1 MSSLPPALNFA
12 ETEVDICKKWK
23 EEDSFRQQ
31 NKLGEERGDE
41 EFVFFDGPPFAT
53 GLPHYGHILAGTI
66 KDTVTR
72 YAAMTGKRVDRRAGW
87 DCHGLPVEQ
96 EIDKMLNIKFRDQV
110 LEMGIDKYNQKC
122 RSIVQ
127 RYTKEWESTVTR
139 LGRWIDFENDYKTMD
154 LSFMESVWWVF
165 SQLWEKDMVYQGFKV
180 MPYSTGCST
189 VLSNSEASS
198 NYKNVSDPAVVVAFP
213 IVGDENMKGV
223 SLIAWTTTPWTLP
236 SNLALCVNPKL
247 EYVQFEDK
255 KTGNRYVMAKTRL
268 SQIYPIMNN
277 KKKWKPKMADELYT
291 IEKTMLGT
299 ELKGKRYQPLF
310 DYFVG
315 PEAFFQVLTDTYVT
329 DDAGTGVVHQAPAF
343 GEDDFRV
350 CMANGIIEKGVDFP
364 CPVDADGLFT
374 DEVAIAKGVHVKEA
388 DNTLIADIKERGR
401 LVQKDMLMH
410 SYPFCWRSN
419 TPLIYKTVSSWFVK
433 VEEIRDQIVDNNTNV
448 RWVPEHVG
456 KVRFNNWLKDARDW
470 AISRSRFWGT
480 PLPIWTNED
489 FSEMICIGSIA
500 QLEELSGSKVTD
512 LHREFVDKL
521 EIPSQKNPDGPPLK
535 RVDEV
540 FDCWFESG
548 SMPYAQKHYPF
559 ENKDAFENGFPA
571 DFIAEGLDQ
580 TRGWF
585 YTLMILSTALF
596 GKQAMNN
603 VIVNGLVLA
612 EDGKKMSKSLK
623 NYPDPTIVINKYGA
637 DALRMYLINSPV
649 VRAEELKFKEAGV
662 LGVVKEMFLPLY
674 NAFRFFLQ
682 NLERW
687 ESDSG
692 RTFVPSLDMVKST
705 TNPTDIWISAAT
717 QGLIKFVREEMEAY
731 RLYTVLPALVTYV
744 TQLTNWYVRLN
755 RDRLKGLEG
764 EGTKAEMEAE
774 TGLQVLYDVLL
785 DVSIVLGPFTPFL
798 AEFFYQ
804 HLRKLQPSYA
814 EAANGGGSANPV
826 KPGKSDS
833 VHFLTLPE
841 YDESRLNTAA
851 VEAMEAL
858 QIIVEQ
864 GRNVREKRNIS
875 LRTPIKSVV
884 AILRNPPSHVVDGL
898 TGPLKKYILTEL
910 NAWDFQMIPEEE
922 HHNWVTLSLTPNF
935 PVLGKKVGKKM
946 KAITTAVKKMTHSE
960 AVKCLEEGKLVV
972 DDVELDTLNELI
984 SKLSFSKEGDH
995 WESMASADGA
1005 TVVAMDATQ
1014 DDAIL
1019 SAGMARELINHI
1031 QQLRKAAGLDLKDV
1045 VEVFFH
1051 EEDGISSTEDAVS
1064 KNIATLDAKFKGS
1077 IPLPQRFAPAWSIV
1091 LKADTVD
1098 VGGSK
1103 VTVSVCRPA
1112 VAVKD
1117 SLNEMAATVLS
1128 TKEPVDFAEGDSFTC
1143 SVDGKSYELKEGED
1157 FWLST
1162 AAKARSTKAVSWLL

>member
-12 ETEVDICKKWK
+12 DCEVEICKKWK
-23 EEDSFRQQ
+23 EEDSFRRQ
-31 NKLGEERGDE
+31 NKLSEERGDD

-110 LEMGIDKYNQKC
+110 LEMGIDKYNEKC

-154 LSFMESVWWVF
+154 LTFMESVWWVF

-198 NYKNVSDPAVVVAFP
+198 NYKDVSDPAVVVSFP
-213 IVGDENMKGV
+213 IVGDEDMKGV

-247 EYVQFEDK
+247 EYVQFLDK

-268 SQIYPIMNN
+268 PQIYPIMNN

-310 DYFVG
+310 DFFVG
-315 PEAFFQVLTDTYVT
+315 PEGYFQVVTDTYVT

-350 CMANGIIEKGVDFP
+350 CMANGIIQKGVDFP

-388 DNTLIADIKERGR
+388 DNTLISDIKKRGR
-401 LVQKDMLMH
+401 LIQKDMLMH

-433 VEEIRDQIVDNNTNV
+433 VEEIRDQIVENNANV

-489 FSEMICIGSIA
+489 FSELICVGSIA
-500 QLEELSGSKVTD
+500 QLEELSGTKVTD

-521 EIPSQKNPDGPPLK
+521 EIPSQKNPDGPPLR

-687 ESDSG
+687 ESESG
-692 RTFVPSLDMVKST
+692 RKFVPSIDMVKST
-705 TNPTDIWISAAT
+705 SNPTDIWISAAT

-764 EGTKAEMEAE
+764 EGSEAETEAE

-785 DVSIVLGPFTPFL
+785 DVTVVLGPFTPFL

-804 HLRKLQPSYA
+804 HLRKLQPSFA
-814 EAANGGGSANPV
+814 EAADGGGSSNPV
-826 KPGKSDS
+826 KRGKSDS
-833 VHFLTLPE
+833 VHFLKLPE
-841 YDESRLNTAA
+841 YDGSRLNAEA

-858 QIIVEQ
+858 QNIVEQ
-864 GRNVREKRNIS
+864 GRNAREKRNIS

-884 AILRNPPSHVVDGL
+884 AILRNPPTHVVDGL
-898 TGPLKKYILTEL
+898 TGPLKKYILSEL
-910 NAWDFQMIPEEE
+910 NAWDFQVVPEEE
-922 HHNWVTLSLTPNF
+922 QHNWVTLSLTPNF

-946 KAITTAVKKMTHSE
+946 KAITAAVRKMTHIE
-960 AVKCLEEGKLVV
+960 AVKCLEDGKLVV
-972 DDVELDTLNELI
+972 DDVELDTVNELI

-995 WESMASADGA
+995 WESTASADGA

-1051 EEDGISSTEDAVS
+1051 EEDGVTSTEDAVS
-1064 KNIATLDAKFKGS
+1064 KNVATLDAKFKGS

-1112 VAVKD
+1112 IAVED
-1117 SLNEMAATVLS
+1117 SLDEMAAKVLS
-1128 TKEPVDFAEGDSFTC
+1128 SKEPSEFSEGASLNC
-1143 SVDGKSYELKEGED
+1143 SVDGKSYELKEGKD

-1162 AAKARSTKAVSWLL
+1162 AAKTRSTKGLSWL

>member
-12 ETEVDICKKWK
+12 DTEVEICKKWK
-23 EEDSFRQQ
+23 EEDSFHQQ
-31 NKLGEERGDE
+31 NKLAEERGDS

-72 YAAMTGKRVDRRAGW
+72 YAAMTGKKVSRRAGW

-110 LEMGIDKYNQKC
+110 LEMGIDKYNEKC
-122 RSIVQ
+122 RSIVT

-139 LGRWIDFENDYKTMD
+139 LGRWIDFQNDYKTMD
-154 LSFMESVWWVF
+154 LTFMESVWWVF

-198 NYKNVSDPAVVVAFP
+198 NYKDVSDPAVVVAFP
-213 IVGDENMKGV
+213 IVGDADFEGV

-236 SNLALCVNPKL
+236 SNLALCVNPKM
-247 EYVQFEDK
+247 EYVQILDK
-255 KTGNRYVMAKTRL
+255 KSNNRYVMAKSRL
-268 SQIYPIMNN
+268 PQIYPAMN

-291 IEKTMLGT
+291 IEKTMLGN

-310 DYFVG
+310 DFFVG
-315 PEAFFQVLTDTYVT
+315 PESYFQVVSDTYVT

-350 CMANGIIEKGVDFP
+350 CMANGIIEKGSDFP

-374 DEVAIAKGVHVKEA
+374 EEVTIAKGVHVKEA

-401 LVQKDMLMH
+401 LVQKEMLVH

-419 TPLIYKTVSSWFVK
+419 TPLIYKTVTSWFIK
-433 VEEIRDQIVDNNTNV
+433 VEEIRDQIVDHNANV

-470 AISRSRFWGT
+470 AVSRSRFWGT

-489 FSEMICIGSIA
+489 GSEMICVGSIA
-500 QLEELSGSKVTD
+500 ELEELTGTKVTD

-521 EIPSQKNPDGPPLK
+521 EIPSKKNPEGPPLK

-559 ENKDAFENGFPA
+559 ENKEAFENGFPA

-662 LGVVKEMFLPLY
+662 LGVVKEMFLPCY

-692 RTFVPSLDMVKST
+692 RKFVPSLDIVKTT

-717 QGLIKFVREEMEAY
+717 QGLIKFVRQEMEAY

-764 EGTKAEMEAE
+764 EGSQAESEAE

-785 DVSIVLGPFTPFL
+785 DVTVVLGPFTPFL
-798 AEFFYQ
+798 SEFFYQ
-804 HLRKLQPSYA
+804 HLRKLQSSYA

-826 KPGKSDS
+826 IRGKSDS
-833 VHFLTLPE
+833 VHFLKLPE
-841 YDESRLNTAA
+841 YDESRLNAEA
-851 VEAMEAL
+851 VETMEAL
-858 QIIVEQ
+858 QTIVEQ
-864 GRNVREKRNIS
+864 GRNAREKRNIS
-875 LRTPIKSVV
+875 LRTPVKSVV
-884 AILRNPPSHVVDGL
+884 AILRSPPDHVVKGL
-898 TGPLKKYILTEL
+898 IGPLKKYILSEL
-910 NAWDFQMIPEEE
+910 NAWDFQVVPEEE
-922 HHNWVTLSLTPNF
+922 QQEWVTLSLTPNF
-935 PVLGKKVGKKM
+935 KILGKKVGKKM
-946 KAITTAVKKMTHSE
+946 KAIATAVKNMTHTE

-972 DDVELDTLNELI
+972 EEVELDAVTELI

-995 WESMASADGA
+995 WESTPSADGA
-1005 TVVAMDATQ
+1005 TVVALDTTQ

-1031 QQLRKAAGLDLKDV
+1031 QQLRKAAGLELKDV
-1045 VEVFFH
+1045 VEVFFD
-1051 EEDGISSTEDAVS
+1051 EEEGVTSTEDAVK
-1064 KNIATLDAKFKGS
+1064 KNVATLDAKFKGS
-1077 IPLPQRFAPAWSIV
+1077 IPLPQRFAPAWSVV
-1091 LKADTVD
+1091 LKSDTVD

-1103 VTVSVCRPA
+1103 VTVSVCRP
-1112 VAVKD
+1112 VIAVKD
-1117 SLNEMAATVLS
+1117 SLDESVKGVLS
-1128 TKEPVDFAEGDSFTC
+1128 TKEPSELEAGGSFKC
-1143 SVDGKSYELKEGED
+1143 EVDGKSYDLTEGSD
-1157 FWLST
+1157 FWLSS
-1162 AAKARSTKAVSWLL
+1162 ALKAKFNSYF

>member
-1 MSSLPPALNFA
+1 
-12 ETEVDICKKWK
+12 
-23 EEDSFRQQ
+23 
-31 NKLGEERGDE
+31 
-41 EFVFFDGPPFAT
+41 
-53 GLPHYGHILAGTI
+53 
-66 KDTVTR
+66 
-72 YAAMTGKRVDRRAGW
+72 MTGKKVSRRAGW

-96 EIDKMLNIKFRDQV
+96 EIDKMLNIKFRDDV
-110 LEMGIDKYNQKC
+110 LEMGIDKYNEKC
-122 RSIVQ
+122 RSIVM
-127 RYTKEWESTVTR
+127 RYTNEWESTVTR
-139 LGRWIDFENDYKTMD
+139 LGRWIDFKDDYKTMD
-154 LSFMESVWWVF
+154 LTFMESVWWVF
-165 SQLWEKDMVYQGFKV
+165 SQLWEKGMVYQGFKV

-198 NYKNVSDPAVVVAFP
+198 NYKDVSDPAVVVAFP
-213 IVGDENMKGV
+213 IVDADFEGV
-223 SLIAWTTTPWTLP
+223 SLVAWTTTPWTLP
-236 SNLALCVNPKL
+236 SNLALCVNPKM
-247 EYVQFEDK
+247 EYVQILDK
-255 KTGNRYVMAKTRL
+255 KSNNRYVMAKSRL
-268 SQIYPIMNN
+268 PQIYPAMN

-291 IEKTMLGT
+291 IEKTMVGSD
-299 ELKGKRYQPLF
+299 LKGKRYQPLF
-310 DYFVG
+310 DFFTG
-315 PEAFFQVLTDTYVT
+315 PESYFQVVTDTYVT

-350 CMANGIIEKGVDFP
+350 CMANGIIQKGADFP

-374 DEVAIAKGVHVKEA
+374 DEVTIAKGVHVKEA
-388 DNTLIADIKERGR
+388 DNTLIADIKDRGR

-419 TPLIYKTVSSWFVK
+419 TPLIYKTVTSWFIK
-433 VEEIRDQIVDNNTNV
+433 VEEIRDQIVENNTNV

-470 AISRSRFWGT
+470 AVSRSRFWGT

-489 FSEMICIGSIA
+489 GSEMICVGSIA
-500 QLEELSGSKVTD
+500 ELEKLTGQKVTD

-559 ENKDAFENGFPA
+559 ENKDSFENGFPA

-662 LGVVKEMFLPLY
+662 LGVVKEMFLPCY

-682 NLERW
+682 NMERW
-687 ESDSG
+687 ELESG
-692 RTFVPSLDMVKST
+692 RKFVPSLDMVKKT

-717 QGLIKFVREEMEAY
+717 QGLIKFVRQEMEAY

-764 EGTKAEMEAE
+764 EGSEAEIEAE

-785 DVSIVLGPFTPFL
+785 DVTVVLGPFTPFL
-798 AEFFYQ
+798 SEFFYQ
-804 HLRKLQPSYA
+804 HLRKLQPSFD
-814 EAANGGGSANPV
+814 EAANGGGSTNPI
-826 KPGKSDS
+826 KRGKSDS
-833 VHFLTLPE
+833 VHFLNIPE
-841 YDESRLNTAA
+841 YDESRLNAEA

-858 QIIVEQ
+858 QTIVEQ
-864 GRNVREKRNIS
+864 GRNAREKRNIS
-875 LRTPIKSVV
+875 LRTPVKSVV
-884 AILRNPPSHVVDGL
+884 AILRSPPDHVVQGL
-898 TGPLKKYILTEL
+898 TGPLKKYILSEL
-910 NAWDFQMIPEEE
+910 NAWDFQVIPEEE
-922 HHNWVTLSLTPNF
+922 QQDWVTLSLTPNF
-935 PVLGKKVGKKM
+935 KVLGKKVGKKM
-946 KAITTAVKKMTHSE
+946 KAIATSVKNMTHSE

-972 DDVELDTLNELI
+972 EEVELDTVTELI

-995 WESMASADGA
+995 WESTPSADGA
-1005 TVVAMDATQ
+1005 TVVALDTTQ

-1031 QQLRKAAGLDLKDV
+1031 QQLRKSAGLELKDV
-1045 VEVFFH
+1045 VEVFFD
-1051 EEDGISSTEDAVS
+1051 EEEGVTTTEDAVK
-1064 KNIATLDAKFKGS
+1064 KNIDTLDAKFKGS
-1077 IPLPQRFAPAWSIV
+1077 IPLPQRFAPKWSVV
-1091 LKADTVD
+1091 LKSDKVD
-1098 VGGSK
+1098 VGGSQ
-1103 VTVSVCRPA
+1103 VVVSICRPA

-1117 SLNEMAATVLS
+1117 TLDDAVKSVLS
-1128 TKEPVDFAEGDSFTC
+1128 TKESSDFTTGGSFKC
-1143 SVDGKSYELKEGED
+1143 EVDGKLYELTEGAD
-1157 FWLST
+1157 YWLST
-1162 AAKARSTKAVSWLL
+1162 ASKVKNSGYI

>member
-12 ETEVDICKKWK
+12 DTEVEICKKWK
-23 EEDSFRQQ
+23 EEDSFHQQ
-31 NKLGEERGDE
+31 NKLAEERGDD

-72 YAAMTGKRVDRRAGW
+72 YAAMTGKKVSRRAGW

-110 LEMGIDKYNQKC
+110 LQMGIDKYNQKC

-127 RYTKEWESTVTR
+127 RYTKEWETTVTR

-154 LSFMESVWWVF
+154 ITFMESVWWVF

-198 NYKNVSDPAVVVAFP
+198 NYKDVSDPAVVVAFP
-213 IVGDENMKGV
+213 IVGDADFEGV

-236 SNLALCVNPKL
+236 SNLALCVNPKM
-247 EYVQFEDK
+247 EYVQILDK
-255 KTGNRYVMAKTRL
+255 KSDNRYIMAKSRL
-268 SQIYPIMNN
+268 PQIYPAMN
-277 KKKWKPKMADELYT
+277 KKKWKPKMADELYA
-291 IEKTMLGT
+291 IEKSMLGAD
-299 ELKGKRYQPLF
+299 LKGKRYQPLF
-310 DYFVG
+310 DFFIG
-315 PEAFFQVLTDTYVT
+315 PESYFQVLTDTYVT

-374 DEVAIAKGVHVKEA
+374 EEVTITKGVHVKEA
-388 DNTLIADIKERGR
+388 DNTLIADIKARGR

-419 TPLIYKTVSSWFVK
+419 TPLIYKTVTSWFIK
-433 VEEIRDQIVDNNTNV
+433 VEEIRDQIVDNNANV

-470 AISRSRFWGT
+470 AVSRSRFWGT

-500 QLEELSGSKVTD
+500 QLEELTGTTVTD

-559 ENKDAFENGFPA
+559 ENKEAFENGFPA

-596 GKQAMNN
+596 GKQTMNN

-623 NYPDPTIVINKYGA
+623 NYPDPNIVIDKYGA

-662 LGVVKEMFLPLY
+662 LGVVKEMFLPCY

-682 NLERW
+682 NMERW

-692 RTFVPSLDMVKST
+692 RKFVPSLETVKST
-705 TNPTDIWISAAT
+705 ANPTDIWISAAT
-717 QGLIKFVREEMEAY
+717 QGLIKFVCQEMEAY

-764 EGTKAEMEAE
+764 EGSNAETEAE
-774 TGLQVLYDVLL
+774 NGLQVLYDVLL
-785 DVSIVLGPFTPFL
+785 DVTVILGPFTPFL
-798 AEFFYQ
+798 SEFFYQ

-814 EAANGGGSANPV
+814 EAANGGGSANPAMR
-826 KPGKSDS
+826 GKSDS
-833 VHFLTLPE
+833 VHFLTLPK
-841 YDESRLNTAA
+841 YDESRLNAEA
-851 VEAMEAL
+851 VETMKAL
-858 QIIVEQ
+858 QTIVEQ
-864 GRNVREKRNIS
+864 GRNAREKRNIS
-875 LRTPIKSVV
+875 LRTPVKSVV
-884 AILRNPPSHVVDGL
+884 AILRSPPEHVVKGL
-898 TGPLKKYILTEL
+898 TGPLKKYILSEL
-910 NAWDFQMIPEEE
+910 NAWDFKVVPEKEQQE
-922 HHNWVTLSLTPNF
+922 WVTLSLTPNF
-935 PVLGKKVGKKM
+935 KVLGKKVGKKM
-946 KAITTAVKKMTHSE
+946 KAITAAVKKMTHDE
-960 AVKCLEEGKLVV
+960 AVKCLAEGKLVV
-972 DDVELDTLNELI
+972 EEVELDAATELI
-984 SKLSFSKEGDH
+984 SKLSFSREGDH
-995 WESMASADGA
+995 WESTPSADGA
-1005 TVVAMDATQ
+1005 TVVAFDTTQ

-1045 VEVFFH
+1045 VEVFFD
-1051 EEDGISSTEDAVS
+1051 EEEGVTSTEDAVK
-1064 KNIATLDAKFKGS
+1064 KNFSTLDAKFKGS
-1077 IPLPQRFAPAWSIV
+1077 IPLPQRLAPAWSVV
-1091 LKADTVD
+1091 LKSDTVD

-1103 VTVSVCRPA
+1103 VTVSISRPA

-1117 SLNEMAATVLS
+1117 SLDDAVKSVLA
-1128 TKEPVDFAEGDSFTC
+1128 TKEPSELTAGGTFKCE
-1143 SVDGKSYELKEGED
+1143 VDGKSYELKEGAD
-1157 FWLST
+1157 YWLSS
-1162 AAKARSTKAVSWLL
+1162 AAKAKLNMFS

>member
-1 MSSLPPALNFA
+1 
-12 ETEVDICKKWK
+12 
-23 EEDSFRQQ
+23 
-31 NKLGEERGDE
+31 
-41 EFVFFDGPPFAT
+41 
-53 GLPHYGHILAGTI
+53 
-66 KDTVTR
+66 
-72 YAAMTGKRVDRRAGW
+72 
-87 DCHGLPVEQ
+87 
-96 EIDKMLNIKFRDQV
+96 
-110 LEMGIDKYNQKC
+110 MGIDKYNDKC

-127 RYTKEWESTVTR
+127 RYTTEWESTVTR
-139 LGRWIDFENDYKTMD
+139 LGRWIDFQNDYKTMD

-198 NYKNVSDPAVVVAFP
+198 NYKDVSDPAVVVAFP
-213 IVGDENMKGV
+213 IVGDADFEGV

-247 EYVQFEDK
+247 EYVQILDK
-255 KTGNRYVMAKTRL
+255 KSDKRYVMAKSRL
-268 SQIYPIMNN
+268 PQIYPAMN

-291 IEKTMLGT
+291 IEKTIVGAD
-299 ELKGKRYQPLF
+299 LKGKRYQPLF
-310 DYFVG
+310 DFFAG
-315 PEAFFQVLTDTYVT
+315 PESYFQVVTDTYVT

-374 DEVAIAKGVHVKEA
+374 EEVTIAKGVHVKEA

-401 LVQKDMLMH
+401 LVQKDMLVH

-419 TPLIYKTVSSWFVK
+419 TPLIYKTVTSWFVK
-433 VEEIRDQIVDNNTNV
+433 VEEIRDQIVDHNTNV

-489 FSEMICIGSIA
+489 GSEMICIGSIA
-500 QLEELSGSKVTD
+500 QLEKLTGTKITD

-521 EIPSQKNPDGPPLK
+521 EIPSQKNPNGPPLR

-559 ENKDAFENGFPA
+559 ENKEAFENGFPA

-612 EDGKKMSKSLK
+612 ENGKKMSKSLK
-623 NYPDPTIVINKYGA
+623 NYPDPNIVIDKYGA

-649 VRAEELKFKEAGV
+649 VRAEELKFKESGV

-682 NLERW
+682 NMERW

-692 RTFVPSLDMVKST
+692 RKFVPSLDTVKST

-717 QGLIKFVREEMEAY
+717 QELIKYVRQEMEAY

-764 EGTKAEMEAE
+764 EGTEAE
-774 TGLQVLYDVLL
+774 TEAEIGLQVLYDVLL
-785 DVSIVLGPFTPFL
+785 DVTVVLGPFTPFL
-798 AEFFYQ
+798 SEFFYQ

-814 EAANGGGSANPV
+814 EAANGGGSVNPI
-826 KPGKSDS
+826 KRGKSDS
-833 VHFLTLPE
+833 VHFLNLPE
-841 YDESRLNTAA
+841 YDGSRLNAEA
-851 VEAMEAL
+851 VETMETL

-864 GRNVREKRNIS
+864 GRNAREKRNIS
-875 LRTPIKSVV
+875 LRTPVKSVV
-884 AILRNPPSHVVDGL
+884 AILRSPPDHVVKGL
-898 TGPLKKYILTEL
+898 TGTLKKYILSEL
-910 NAWDFQMIPEEE
+910 NAWDFKVVPEEE
-922 HHNWVTLSLTPNF
+922 QQNWVTLSLTPNF
-935 PVLGKKVGKKM
+935 KILGKKVGKKM
-946 KAITTAVKKMTHSE
+946 KAIASQVKTMSHTE

-972 DDVELDTLNELI
+972 EEVELDTVTELI
-984 SKLSFSKEGDH
+984 SKLSFSKAGDQ
-995 WESMASADGA
+995 WESTPSADGA
-1005 TVVAMDATQ
+1005 TVVALDCTQ
-1014 DDAIL
+1014 DEAIL

-1045 VEVFFH
+1045 VEVFFD
-1051 EEDGISSTEDAVS
+1051 EEEGVTSTEDAV
-1064 KNIATLDAKFKGS
+1064 KNNVATLDAKFKGS
-1077 IPLPQRFAPAWSIV
+1077 IPLPQRLAPAWSVV
-1091 LKADTVD
+1091 LKSDTVD

-1103 VTVSVCRPA
+1103 VTVAVCRPA

-1117 SLNEMAATVLS
+1117 SLDDALKSVLA
-1128 TKEPVDFAEGDSFTC
+1128 TKEPSELTAGGLFKFE
-1143 SVDGKSYELKEGED
+1143 VDGNSYELAEGAD
-1157 FWLST
+1157 YWLST
-1162 AAKARSTKAVSWLL
+1162 AAKARHNSFL

>member
-1 MSSLPPALNFA
+1 MSSLPGALNFA
-12 ETEVDICKKWK
+12 EAEVDICKKWK

-31 NKLGEERGDE
+31 NKLAEERGDA

-72 YAAMTGKRVDRRAGW
+72 YAAMTGKQVSRRAGW

-110 LEMGIDKYNQKC
+110 LEMGIDKYNDKC

-165 SQLWEKDMVYQGFKV
+165 SQLWDKDMIYQGFKV

-198 NYKNVSDPAVVVAFP
+198 NYKDVSDPAVVVAFP
-213 IVGDENMKGV
+213 IVGDADFEGV
-223 SLIAWTTTPWTLP
+223 SLVAWTTTPWTLP
-236 SNLALCVNPKL
+236 SNLALCVNPKM
-247 EYVQFEDK
+247 EYVQILDK
-255 KTGNRYVMAKTRL
+255 KSDKRYVMAKSRL
-268 SQIYPIMNN
+268 PQIYPAMN
-277 KKKWKPKMADELYT
+277 KKKWKPKMADELYA
-291 IEKTMLGT
+291 IEKTFLGT
-299 ELKGKRYQPLF
+299 DLKGKRSQPLF

-315 PEAFFQVLTDTYVT
+315 PDSYFQVVTDTYVT

-350 CMANGIIEKGVDFP
+350 CMANGIIEKGADFP

-374 DEVAIAKGVHVKEA
+374 EEITIAKGVHVKEA

-419 TPLIYKTVSSWFVK
+419 TPLIYKTVTSWFVK
-433 VEEIRDQIVDNNTNV
+433 VEEIRDQIVDHNKDV

-489 FSEMICIGSIA
+489 GSEMICVGSIA
-500 QLEELSGSKVTD
+500 QLEELTGAKVTD

-559 ENKDAFENGFPA
+559 ENKDSFENGFPA

-682 NLERW
+682 NIERF

-692 RTFVPSLDMVKST
+692 RKFVPSLDVVKST

-717 QGLIKFVREEMEAY
+717 QGLIKYVRQEMEAY

-764 EGTKAEMEAE
+764 EGKEAETEAE

-785 DVSIVLGPFTPFL
+785 DVTVVLGPFTPFL
-798 AEFFYQ
+798 SEFFYQ
-804 HLRKLQPSYA
+804 HLRKFQPSYA
-814 EAANGGGSANPV
+814 EAADGGGSANPI
-826 KPGKSDS
+826 KRGKSDS
-833 VHFLTLPE
+833 VHFLTIPE
-841 YDESRLNTAA
+841 YDESRLNAEA
-851 VEAMEAL
+851 VEAMEGL
-858 QIIVEQ
+858 QTIVEQ
-864 GRNVREKRNIS
+864 GRNAREKRNIS
-875 LRTPIKSVV
+875 LRTPVKSVV
-884 AILRNPPSHVVDGL
+884 AILRSPPEHVVKGL
-898 TGPLKKYILTEL
+898 TGPLKKYILSEL
-910 NAWDFQMIPEEE
+910 NAWDFQVVPEEE
-922 HHNWVTLSLTPNF
+922 QQDWVTLSLTPNF
-935 PVLGKKVGKKM
+935 KLLGKKVGKKM
-946 KAITTAVKKMTHSE
+946 KAIASKVKTMTHKE
-960 AVKCLEEGKLVV
+960 AVACLEEGKLVV
-972 DDVELDTLNELI
+972 EDVELDTVTELI

-995 WESMASADGA
+995 WESTPSADGA
-1005 TVVAMDATQ
+1005 TVVALDTTQ
-1014 DDAIL
+1014 DEAIL

-1045 VEVFFH
+1045 VEVFFD
-1051 EEDGISSTEDAVS
+1051 EEEGVTSTEDAV
-1064 KNIATLDAKFKGS
+1064 KNNVATLDAKFKGS
-1077 IPLPQRFAPAWSIV
+1077 IPLPQKLAPTWSVV
-1091 LKADTVD
+1091 LKSDTVD

-1103 VTVSVCRPA
+1103 VVVSVCRPA

-1117 SLNEMAATVLS
+1117 SLDEAVKSVLA
-1128 TKEPVDFAEGDSFTC
+1128 TKEPSELTGGTFKCE
-1143 SVDGKSYELKEGED
+1143 VDGKSYELTEGAD
-1157 FWLST
+1157 YYLST
-1162 AAKARSTKAVSWLL
+1162 AAKARHNSYL

>member
-1 MSSLPPALNFA
+1 
-12 ETEVDICKKWK
+12 
-23 EEDSFRQQ
+23 
-31 NKLGEERGDE
+31 
-41 EFVFFDGPPFAT
+41 
-53 GLPHYGHILAGTI
+53 
-66 KDTVTR
+66 
-72 YAAMTGKRVDRRAGW
+72 MTGKKVSRRAGW

-110 LEMGIDKYNQKC
+110 FEMGIDKYNDKC
-122 RSIVQ
+122 RSIVS
-127 RYTKEWESTVTR
+127 RYTKEWESTITR

-154 LSFMESVWWVF
+154 ITFMESVWWVF
-165 SQLWEKDMVYQGFKV
+165 SELWKKDMVYQGFKV

-198 NYKNVSDPAVVVAFP
+198 NYKDVSDPAVVVAFP
-213 IVGDENMKGV
+213 IVGDADFEGV

-247 EYVQFEDK
+247 EYIQILDK
-255 KTGNRYVMAKTRL
+255 KTNNRYVMAKSRL
-268 SQIYPIMNN
+268 PQIYPAMN

-291 IEKTMLGT
+291 IEKTMLGAD
-299 ELKGKRYQPLF
+299 LKGKRYQPLF
-310 DYFVG
+310 DFFAG
-315 PEAFFQVLTDTYVT
+315 PEAYFQVVADAYVT

-374 DEVAIAKGVHVKEA
+374 EEVTIAKGVHVKEA

-419 TPLIYKTVSSWFVK
+419 TPLIYKTVTSWFIK
-433 VEEIRDQIVDNNTNV
+433 VEEIRDQIVDHNTNV

-456 KVRFNNWLKDARDW
+456 KVRFHNWLKDARDW
-470 AISRSRFWGT
+470 AVSRSRFWGT

-489 FSEMICIGSIA
+489 GSEMICISSIA
-500 QLEELSGSKVTD
+500 QLEELTGTKVTD

-521 EIPSQKNPDGPPLK
+521 EIPSQKNPGGPPLK

-559 ENKDAFENGFPA
+559 ENKEAFENGFPA

-585 YTLMILSTALF
+585 YTLMVLSTALF

-662 LGVVKEMFLPLY
+662 LGVVKEMFLPCY

-692 RTFVPSLDMVKST
+692 RTFVPSLDTVKST

-717 QGLIKFVREEMEAY
+717 QGLIKFVRQEMDAY

-764 EGTKAEMEAE
+764 DASEAE
-774 TGLQVLYDVLL
+774 TEAEVGLQVLYDVLL
-785 DVSIVLGPFTPFL
+785 DVTVVLGPFTPFL
-798 AEFFYQ
+798 SEFFYQ
-804 HLRKLQPSYA
+804 HLRKQQPSYV
-814 EAANGGGSANPV
+814 EAANGGGSANP
-826 KPGKSDS
+826 PMRGKSDS
-833 VHFLTLPE
+833 VHFLSLPT
-841 YDESRLNTAA
+841 YDASRLNAEA
-851 VEAMEAL
+851 VETMEAL
-858 QIIVEQ
+858 QTIVEQ
-864 GRNVREKRNIS
+864 GRNAREKRNIS
-875 LRTPIKSVV
+875 LRTPVKSVV
-884 AILRNPPSHVVDGL
+884 AILRSPPAHVVAGL
-898 TGPLKKYILTEL
+898 TGSLKKYILSEL
-910 NAWDFQMIPEEE
+910 NAWDFQVVPEEE
-922 HHNWVTLSLTPNF
+922 QHEWVTLSLTPNF
-935 PVLGKKVGKKM
+935 KVLGKKVGKKM
-946 KAITTAVKKMTHSE
+946 KAIAASVKKMTHTE

-972 DDVELDTLNELI
+972 EEIELDTVTELI

-995 WESMASADGA
+995 WESTPSADGA
-1005 TVVAMDATQ
+1005 TVVALDTTQ

-1031 QQLRKAAGLDLKDV
+1031 QQLRKGAGLDLKDV
-1045 VEVFFH
+1045 VEVFFD
-1051 EEDGISSTEDAVS
+1051 EEEGVTTTEDAVK
-1064 KNIATLDAKFKGS
+1064 KNVATLDAKFKGS
-1077 IPLPQRFAPAWSIV
+1077 IPLPKRLAPAWSVV
-1091 LKADTVD
+1091 LRSDTVD
-1098 VGGSK
+1098 VSGSK
-1103 VTVSVCRPA
+1103 ITVEICRPA

-1117 SLNEMAATVLS
+1117 SLDDAVKSVLS
-1128 TKEPVDFAEGDSFTC
+1128 TKEPSELKAGGSFKC
-1143 SVDGKSYELKEGED
+1143 EVDGKSYELTEGAD
-1157 FWLST
+1157 YWLSS
-1162 AAKARSTKAVSWLL
+1162 AIKAKHNSFF

>member
-1 MSSLPPALNFA
+1 M
-12 ETEVDICKKWK
+12 
-23 EEDSFRQQ
+23 
-31 NKLGEERGDE
+31 
-41 EFVFFDGPPFAT
+41 
-53 GLPHYGHILAGTI
+53 
-66 KDTVTR
+66 TR
-72 YAAMTGKRVDRRAGW
+72 YAAMTGKKVSRRAGW

-96 EIDKMLNIKFRDQV
+96 EIDKMLNIKFRDDV
-110 LEMGIDKYNQKC
+110 LEMGIDKYNEKC
-122 RSIVQ
+122 RSIVM
-127 RYTKEWESTVTR
+127 RYTNEWESTVTR
-139 LGRWIDFENDYKTMD
+139 LGRWIDFKDDYKTMD
-154 LSFMESVWWVF
+154 LTFMESVWWVF
-165 SQLWEKDMVYQGFKV
+165 SQLWEKGMVYQGFKV

-198 NYKNVSDPAVVVAFP
+198 NYKDVSDPAVVVAFP
-213 IVGDENMKGV
+213 IVDADFEGV
-223 SLIAWTTTPWTLP
+223 SLVAWTTTPWTLP
-236 SNLALCVNPKL
+236 SNLALCVNPKM
-247 EYVQFEDK
+247 EYVQILDK
-255 KTGNRYVMAKTRL
+255 KSNNRYVMAKSRL
-268 SQIYPIMNN
+268 PQIYPAMN

-291 IEKTMLGT
+291 IEKTMVGSD
-299 ELKGKRYQPLF
+299 LKGKRYQPLF
-310 DYFVG
+310 DFFTG
-315 PEAFFQVLTDTYVT
+315 PESYFQVVTDTYVT

-350 CMANGIIEKGVDFP
+350 CMANGIIQKGADFP

-374 DEVAIAKGVHVKEA
+374 DEVTIAKGVHVKEA
-388 DNTLIADIKERGR
+388 DNTLIADIKDRGR

-419 TPLIYKTVSSWFVK
+419 TPLIYKTVTSWFIK
-433 VEEIRDQIVDNNTNV
+433 VEEIRDQIVENNTNV

-470 AISRSRFWGT
+470 AVSRSRFWGT

-489 FSEMICIGSIA
+489 GSEMICVGSIA
-500 QLEELSGSKVTD
+500 ELEKLTGQKVTD

-559 ENKDAFENGFPA
+559 ENKDSFENGFPA

-662 LGVVKEMFLPLY
+662 LGVVKEMFLPCY

-682 NLERW
+682 NMERW
-687 ESDSG
+687 ELESG
-692 RTFVPSLDMVKST
+692 RKFVPSLDMVKKT

-717 QGLIKFVREEMEAY
+717 QGLIKFVRQEMEAY

-764 EGTKAEMEAE
+764 EGSEAEIEAE

-785 DVSIVLGPFTPFL
+785 DVTVVLGPFTPFL
-798 AEFFYQ
+798 SEFFYQ
-804 HLRKLQPSYA
+804 HLRKLQPSFD
-814 EAANGGGSANPV
+814 EAANGGGSTNPI
-826 KPGKSDS
+826 KRGKSDS
-833 VHFLTLPE
+833 VHFLNIPE
-841 YDESRLNTAA
+841 YDESRLNAEA

-858 QIIVEQ
+858 QTIVEQ
-864 GRNVREKRNIS
+864 GRNAREKRNIS
-875 LRTPIKSVV
+875 LRTPVKSVV
-884 AILRNPPSHVVDGL
+884 AILRSPPDHVVQGL
-898 TGPLKKYILTEL
+898 TGPLKKYILSEL
-910 NAWDFQMIPEEE
+910 NAWDFQVIPEEE
-922 HHNWVTLSLTPNF
+922 QQDWVTLSLTPNF
-935 PVLGKKVGKKM
+935 KVLGKKVGKKM
-946 KAITTAVKKMTHSE
+946 KAIATSVKNMTHSE

-972 DDVELDTLNELI
+972 EEVELDTVTELI

-995 WESMASADGA
+995 WESTPSADGA
-1005 TVVAMDATQ
+1005 TVVALDTTQ

-1031 QQLRKAAGLDLKDV
+1031 QQLRKSAGLELKDV
-1045 VEVFFH
+1045 VEVFFD
-1051 EEDGISSTEDAVS
+1051 EEEGVTTTEDAVK
-1064 KNIATLDAKFKGS
+1064 KNIDTLDAKFKGS
-1077 IPLPQRFAPAWSIV
+1077 IPLPQRFAPKWSVV
-1091 LKADTVD
+1091 LKSDKVD
-1098 VGGSK
+1098 VGGSQ
-1103 VTVSVCRPA
+1103 VVVSICRPA

-1117 SLNEMAATVLS
+1117 TLDDAVKSVLS
-1128 TKEPVDFAEGDSFTC
+1128 TKESSDFTTGGSFKC
-1143 SVDGKSYELKEGED
+1143 EVDGKLYELTEGAD
-1157 FWLST
+1157 YWLST
-1162 AAKARSTKAVSWLL
+1162 ASKVKNSGYI

>member
-12 ETEVDICKKWK
+12 DIEEEICKKWK
-23 EEDSFRQQ
+23 EENSFHQQ
-31 NKLGEERGDE
+31 NKLAEERGDD

-72 YAAMTGKRVDRRAGW
+72 YAAMTGKKVTRRAGW

-96 EIDKMLNIKFRDQV
+96 EINKMLNIKFRDQV
-110 LEMGIDKYNQKC
+110 FEMGIDKYNDKC
-122 RSIVQ
+122 RSIVS

-198 NYKNVSDPAVVVAFP
+198 NYKDVSDPAVVVAFP
-213 IVGDENMKGV
+213 IIGDADFEGV
-223 SLIAWTTTPWTLP
+223 SFIAWTTTPWTLP
-236 SNLALCVNPKL
+236 SNLALCVNPKI
-247 EYVQFEDK
+247 EYIQILDK
-255 KTGNRYVMAKTRL
+255 KTNNRYIMAKSRL
-268 SQIYPIMNN
+268 SQIYPAMN

-291 IEKTMLGT
+291 IEKTMLGAD
-299 ELKGKRYQPLF
+299 LKGKRYQPLF

-315 PEAFFQVLTDTYVT
+315 PEAYFQVLADAYVT

-374 DEVAIAKGVHVKEA
+374 EEVTIAKGVHVKEA

-419 TPLIYKTVSSWFVK
+419 TPLIYKTVTSWFIK
-433 VEEIRDQIVDNNTNV
+433 VEKIRDQIVDHNTNV

-456 KVRFNNWLKDARDW
+456 KVRFHNWLKDARDW
-470 AISRSRFWGT
+470 AVSRSRFWGT

-489 FSEMICIGSIA
+489 GSEMICISSIA
-500 QLEELSGSKVTD
+500 QLEELTGEKVTD

-521 EIPSQKNPDGPPLK
+521 EIPSQKNPGGPPLK

-559 ENKDAFENGFPA
+559 ENKEAFENGFPA

-585 YTLMILSTALF
+585 YTLMVLSTALF

-662 LGVVKEMFLPLY
+662 LGVVKEMFLPCY

-692 RTFVPSLDMVKST
+692 RTFVPSLDTVKST

-717 QGLIKFVREEMEAY
+717 QGLIKFVRQEMDAY

-764 EGTKAEMEAE
+764 DASEAE
-774 TGLQVLYDVLL
+774 TEAEVGLQVLYDVLL
-785 DVSIVLGPFTPFL
+785 DVTVVLGPFTPFL
-798 AEFFYQ
+798 SEFFYQ

-814 EAANGGGSANPV
+814 QAANGGGSANP
-826 KPGKSDS
+826 PMRGKSDS
-833 VHFLTLPE
+833 VHFLSLPT
-841 YDESRLNTAA
+841 YDASRLNAEA
-851 VEAMEAL
+851 VETMKAL
-858 QIIVEQ
+858 QTIVEQ
-864 GRNVREKRNIS
+864 GRNAREKRNIS
-875 LRTPIKSVV
+875 LRTPVKSII
-884 AILRNPPSHVVDGL
+884 AILRSPPAHVVAGL
-898 TGPLKKYILTEL
+898 TGSLKKYILSEL
-910 NAWDFQMIPEEE
+910 NAWDFQVIPEEE
-922 HHNWVTLSLTPNF
+922 QQEWVTLSLTPNF
-935 PVLGKKVGKKM
+935 KVLGKKVGKKM
-946 KAITTAVKKMTHSE
+946 KAIAASVKKMTHTE

-972 DDVELDTLNELI
+972 EEIELDAVTELI
-984 SKLSFSKEGDH
+984 SKLSFSKEGDQ
-995 WESMASADGA
+995 WEATPSADGA
-1005 TVVAMDATQ
+1005 TVVALDCTQ

-1031 QQLRKAAGLDLKDV
+1031 QQLRKGAGLDLKDV
-1045 VEVFFH
+1045 VEVFFD
-1051 EEDGISSTEDAVS
+1051 EEEGVTTTEDAVK
-1064 KNIATLDAKFKGS
+1064 KNVATLDAKFKGS
-1077 IPLPQRFAPAWSIV
+1077 IPLPKRLAPAWSVV
-1091 LKADTVD
+1091 LRSDTVD

-1103 VTVSVCRPA
+1103 VTVAVCRPA

-1117 SLNEMAATVLS
+1117 SLDDAVKSVLS
-1128 TKEPVDFAEGDSFTC
+1128 TKEPSELKGSFKC
-1143 SVDGKSYELKEGED
+1143 EVDGKSYELTEGAD
-1157 FWLST
+1157 YWLSS
-1162 AAKARSTKAVSWLL
+1162 AIKAKHNSFF